1 MIEVE
6 VKARAPPGI
15 EDKIF
20 GLGGVRAGAEA
31 QLDLYFSSKSRNFAK
46 TDEALRIR
54 LKEAGAY
61 LTYKGPKLDSETK
74 SRREL
79 TVRVDDPQAIESI
92 LESLGFFRAAVVKKR
107 RIKYSLGRATLCLDE
122 VEGLGTFVEVELT
135 GGEDWEEEKRGAL
148 DIMARLGISD
158 LIRSSY
164 LELLAER

>member
-15 EDKIF
+15 EEKIL
-20 GLGGVRAGAEA
+20 GLGGELMGVENH
-31 QLDLYFSSKSRNFAK
+31 LDLYFSSPFRDFAR

-54 LKEAGAY
+54 VKEVGAR

-79 TVRVDDPQAIESI
+79 TVRVDDPIAMESI
-92 LESLGFFRAAVVKKR
+92 LESAGFSRAAVVKKKR
-107 RIKYSLGRATLCLDE
+107 TKYALSDAVLAVDD
-122 VEGLGTFVEVELT
+122 VEGLGSFIEVELT
-135 GGEDWEEEKRGAL
+135 GDENWEDQKRLAL
-148 DIMARLGISD
+148 DILAKLGLGVS
-158 LIRSSY
+158 IRKSY